1 MRILVEEEY
10 GYRYWSWEMEGPDV
24 SRQNLETYFA
34 EVVKASDDIDDEYW
48 YCTGVPADHFG
59 GEWKELEW
67 EEYRTRLECDEW
79 DACAHIH
86 EHHDSHIGFKG
97 ELEFGM
103 SDSECRKIK
112 NKTRHG

>member
-48 YCTGVPADHFG
+48 YCTGTPKDHFV
-59 GEWKELEW
+59 GEWKQLEW
-67 EEYRTRLECDEW
+67 EEYRTLIDNDEH
-79 DACAHIH
+79 DGSAHIH
-86 EHHDSHIGFKG
+86 EHHDSWIGLNEGNLK
-97 ELEFGM
+97 
-103 SDSECRKIK
+103 
-112 NKTRHG
+112 